1 MAVTG
6 TEPLTVEFKEG
17 GSTPAVAE
25 CAAAMANLHGG
36 LILGVTDQDRRIVGV
51 PREAMAHVAD
61 VLATHLE
68 SPRWQPEMIE
78 VPLGDGSDRYVLVL
92 RVNADTA
99 PRSVFVQ
106 LTDRFSKEKRTIFW
120 APIRM
125 PGSTR
130 PATREELSAL
140 FAEQRQ
146 AQPPEALWN
155 LEAPRI
161 PHAGDG
167 TDDPAVD

>member
-1 MAVTG
+1 MTTWQSLLYCAAADVTLERVRNLVAVTG

-99 PRSVFVQ
+99 PGRCS
-106 LTDRFSKEKRTIFW
+106 S
-120 APIRM
+120 
-125 PGSTR
+125 S
-130 PATREELSAL
+130 
-140 FAEQRQ
+140 
-146 AQPPEALWN
+146 
-155 LEAPRI
+155 
-161 PHAGDG
+161 
-167 TDDPAVD
+167 